1 MENLGSQA
9 NGLTILLDSGLII
22 QLTMKTQKLHLSQL
36 HCGSTLFP
44 VFSLYPP
51 PPPVLKG
58 TTEQFVKVLKSR
70 CEVRACVAAVGIRAA
85 KPPSVFQSDLPTLV
99 N

>member
-44 VFSLYPP
+44 VFSLPTP
-51 PPPVLKG
+51 RVLKG

-85 KPPSVFQSDLPTLV
+85 KPPLVFQSDLPTLV